1 MDSDLTVFTVKSLP
15 ENVIKAVYHIPS
27 VMLYRYLGFGS
38 TLLQLSHMNLG
49 GNSQCIIKI
58 CLCYLL
64 SVQ

>member
-49 GNSQCIIKI
+49 GKSQRI
-58 CLCYLL
+58 
-64 SVQ
+64 